1 MPKPQAPA
9 SCPMS
14 DRRPAPALLLALTVL
29 VAGAKA
35 APPPEPEITLPQAP
49 QAESAASLDD
59 ILARALAAERAFDV
73 AEALRLY
80 RQADALRPDDP
91 AILQKIARQLSDLEL
106 AASDPAEKKRLA
118 TEALARARRAAELAP
133 LDPVN
138 LLSIAICHGKLAAHE
153 NTRGKIERSRLVR
166 AYAERALALD
176 PAYDWAH
183 HVLGRWHHE
192 VAALGAASRLFVR
205 VVHGGLPEASRAEA
219 VRQLEEAVRLAPDRV
234 PHHVEL
240 GFALL
245 ASGRSTEARA
255 SFERALALPS
265 VELYDEPAKA
275 RARAALPEPSTPSS

>member
-1 MPKPQAPA
+1 MPA
-9 SCPMS
+9 
-14 DRRPAPALLLALTVL
+14 RRPAPALLIALPVLAIC
-29 VAGAKA
+29 APA
-35 APPPEPEITLPQAP
+35 APAP
-49 QAESAASLDD
+49 GAAADAPAPASARTATAIDD
-59 ILARALAAERAFDV
+59 VLARALAAELAFDV

-80 RQADALRPDDP
+80 QQADTLRPDDP
-91 AILQKIARQLSDLEL
+91 AILQKIARQLSDLEF
-106 AASDPAEKKRLA
+106 AATDPAEKKRLA
-118 TEALARARRAAELAP
+118 AEALARARRAAELAP
-133 LDPVN
+133 RDAVN
-138 LLSIAICHGKLAAHE
+138 ALSIAICHGKLAAHE
-153 NTRGKIERSRLVR
+153 NTRGKIERSRLVH

-219 VRQLEEAVRLAPDRV
+219 VRRLEEAVRLAPARV

-245 ASGRSTEARA
+245 ASGRASEARA

-275 RARAALPEPSTPSS
+275 RARAALRDLPARSG